1 MHVLTLS
8 CTHAFCLEQ
17 HARLLCEGRI
27 ASQAIVRATARSAV
41 DAAARCSGKVRMLLV
56 PQAAA
61 STLPQSLWIPML
73 AALFSA
79 QNSADK
85 PPTCHGTGYKRR
97 RFMCILF

>member
-1 MHVLTLS
+1 MFVPMLS

-79 QNSADK
+79 QNSANK
-85 PPTCHGTGYKRR
+85 PPTCHGTGSK
-97 RFMCILF
+97 